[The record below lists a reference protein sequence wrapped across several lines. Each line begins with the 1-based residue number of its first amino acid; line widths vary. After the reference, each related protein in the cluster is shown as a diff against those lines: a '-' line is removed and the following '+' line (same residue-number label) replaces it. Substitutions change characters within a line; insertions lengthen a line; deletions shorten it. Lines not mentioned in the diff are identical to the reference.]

1 MYYLQKTVLI
11 RPFKNGKETAEIVIT
26 EKYFDAGFCI
36 LLKHIKCIVSCNR
49 VSIYRYRQDD
59 KTVKNVAKLNSG
71 D

>member
-1 MYYLQKTVLI
+1 M
-11 RPFKNGKETAEIVIT
+11 KETAEIVIT
-26 EKYFDAGFCI
+26 EKYFDARFCI
-36 LLKHIKCIVSCNR
+36 LLKYMKCIVSCNR